1 MLWAGSE
8 QTENREVW
16 KKKSDI
22 NNQYGK
28 YKVWHASFQIEL
40 LETSKNIF
48 SHTWE
53 EEWKKT

>member
-8 QTENREVW
+8 QRIEKYE
-16 KKKSDI
+16 KKSDI